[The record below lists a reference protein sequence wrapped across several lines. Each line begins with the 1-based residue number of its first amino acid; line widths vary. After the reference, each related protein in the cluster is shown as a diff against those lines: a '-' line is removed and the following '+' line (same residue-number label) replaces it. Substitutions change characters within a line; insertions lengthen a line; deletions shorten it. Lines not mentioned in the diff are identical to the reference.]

1 MQERLKDFISSAYDP
16 DDLVNAL
23 EIDIDDL
30 IEVLWNDILEKRE
43 QLGFTDEPQEN
54 DNDEY

>member
-1 MQERLKDFISSAYDP
+1 MQERLKDFILSAYDP

-30 IEVLWNDILEKRE
+30 VEVLWNEILEKRE
-43 QLGFTDEPQEN
+43 ELGFNDEQEN
-54 DNDEY
+54 EDD